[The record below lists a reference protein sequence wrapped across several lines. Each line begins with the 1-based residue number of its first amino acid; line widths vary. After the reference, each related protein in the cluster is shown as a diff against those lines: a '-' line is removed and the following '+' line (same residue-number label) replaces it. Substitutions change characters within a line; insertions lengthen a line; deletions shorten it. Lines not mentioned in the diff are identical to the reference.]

1 VTFFEGPA
9 QEIPLGVRYDMI
21 VCALP
26 FVNFDLNTVQEIF
39 QRLREVSSAETL
51 MTYYEYIGMRTFNGA
66 LAPAD
71 RAERIREVNDYLK
84 RSGSINYLAR
94 ERVWLNLL
102 PVNIYTVKPTA
113 KPTAA

>member
-1 VTFFEGPA
+1 
-9 QEIPLGVRYDMI
+9 
-21 VCALP
+21 
-26 FVNFDLNTVQEIF
+26 
-39 QRLREVSSAETL
+39 
-51 MTYYEYIGMRTFNGA
+51 MRTFNGA